1 MAVDAD
7 AAELTLDTSGC
18 EPACEDE
25 DVEDIETSRGGNTE
39 TEQSQPG
46 NTKGDSRTA
55 TGKMLAACVAIIAAL
70 AGLTGWLGYQH
81 YQLHRAQQLHDLF
94 LQAARQGA
102 INLTTISYTE
112 AGAAVARI
120 LDSSTGQ
127 FRDDF
132 QRRSQPFIE
141 LVTKMQSTSVGTIID
156 AGVQS
161 EQDNEAQVLVAVN
174 VNTSL
179 AGTPEPQPRA
189 WRMRI
194 TVQKA
199 GNSAKVSNVE
209 FVP

>member
-7 AAELTLDTSGC
+7 AAELTLDRSGT
-18 EPACEDE
+18 EPACEGE
-25 DVEDIETSRGGNTE
+25 DVEDTGPEHAH
-39 TEQSQPG
+39 PG
-46 NTKGDSRTA
+46 NTKGDRRTA
-55 TGKMLAACVAIIAAL
+55 SGKMLVACVAIVAAL

-81 YQLHRAQQLHDLF
+81 YQLHRAQQRHDLF
-94 LQAARQGA
+94 VQTARQGA

-120 LDSSTGQ
+120 LDSATGQ

-194 TVQKA
+194 TVQKV
-199 GNSAKVSNVE
+199 GNGAKVSNVE

>member
-7 AAELTLDTSGC
+7 AAELTLDRSVC
-18 EPACEDE
+18 EPACEGE
-25 DVEDIETSRGGNTE
+25 DV
-39 TEQSQPG
+39 TEQSHPA

-55 TGKMLAACVAIIAAL
+55 SGKTLAACIAIVAVL
-70 AGLTGWLGYQH
+70 AGLTGWLGYRH
-81 YQLHRAQQLHDLF
+81 YQLHRVQQRHDLF
-94 LQAARQGA
+94 VH
-102 INLTTISYTE
+102 TE

-120 LDSSTGQ
+120 LDSATGQ

-199 GNSAKVSNVE
+199 GSGAKVSNVE